1 MSKEQLGEFFQLVVT
16 NVELQEEI
24 KLALT
29 PAAVVDIAKKQG
41 FDVSVGVVL
50 RKQAEAIADLSDSE
64 LEIISG
70 GAGAAGWGKFVLKLI
85 VGYTAIGGVTGT
97 AAYLLIEK

>member
-29 PAAVVDIAKKQG
+29 AAAVVDIAKKQG
-41 FDVSVGVVL
+41 FDVSVGDVL

-64 LEIISG
+64 LENVSG
-70 GAGAAGWGKFVLKLI
+70 GAWGMFLLKEAAKVAGAFLVAGGATIGVTKLI
-85 VGYTAIGGVTGT
+85 DTI
-97 AAYLLIEK
+97 